1 MARLT
6 IDALEKI
13 RDRRKGEATGGIE
26 VMLCGGEGCSTRGG
40 GVKLRDLFTEHLKKH
55 GLDGRVAISITGC
68 NGFCGQGP
76 IIKIQPEGIFYQG
89 VKADDIAAI
98 VEQHLAGGKPVE
110 KLMYKDFRINRPV
123 AKLADIP
130 YFSLQTPRVLKDKG
144 LAWPEDIDHYI
155 ERGGYGALVKS
166 LNIKPEDILKEIKES
181 GLRGRGGAG
190 FSTGLKWD
198 ICRTEEAPEK
208 YVICNAG
215 PISRSIIEID
225 PHLIIEGMVIAGR
238 AIGAAKGYVY
248 VREPGHMF
256 LIKRVEKALEQAY
269 EYGLLGKNILD
280 GGFGFDL
287 ELYIGAGTFICGE
300 ETALISSME
309 GSRGYPTPKPPYP
322 ARRGLMGMPT
332 IVNNAETY
340 ANVPMIILDGATA
353 FKTVGTK
360 NSRGTKVLTISGAI
374 RNGGLIE
381 IPMGMSLRTILYDMG
396 GWIRQGG
403 RFKAV
408 QVGGTTGGYIP
419 ENLIDTPFTYEDMT
433 KIGAIVGSGNL
444 VVVDDSSCMV
454 NNVRFA
460 LEFAVAESCGK
471 CVPCR
476 IGSKVL
482 LNRFM
487 EIIEGPIDA
496 GGRIPIDGGA
506 ATASS
511 GGAATASSSGAATA
525 SSSGAATASSS
536 GAAVAASGGAAL
548 MPVVS
553 SPFDAGGRTPVDL
566 DVIAD
571 FATEVAKTSMCGF
584 GQTFPNPV
592 LTSLKYFRD
601 EYEEH
606 IKQKWCRAGRCKN
619 LCTFYIDKETCTG
632 CGSCAR
638 KCPQKA
644 IGGEKKKPH
653 TVDQSLCVKCRS
665 CFETCAFDSVK
676 IGPRD
681 MFKTREDKA

>member
-1 MARLT
+1 MRLTRRQGLTHTGEGNAAHAAEAAEAETGPRTYVVKESAQMARLT
-6 IDALEKI
+6 IEALEKI
-13 RDRRKGEATGGIE
+13 RDKRKGEAAGGLE

-40 GVKLRDLFTEHLKKH
+40 GLKLRDIFTEHLKKH

-68 NGFCGQGP
+68 NGFCAQGP
-76 IIKIQPEGIFYQG
+76 IVKIQPEGIFYQG
-89 VKADDIAAI
+89 VKADDVAAI
-98 VEQHLAGGKPVE
+98 VEEHLAGGKPVE

-155 ERGGYGALVKS
+155 ERGGYGALAKT
-166 LNIKPEDILKEIKES
+166 LKMKPEDILKEIKES

-198 ICRTEEAPEK
+198 ICRAEPAPEK

-238 AIGAAKGYVY
+238 AIGAARGYVY
-248 VREPGHMF
+248 VRDPGHTF
-256 LIKRVEKALEQAY
+256 LIKRIEKALEQARG
-269 EYGLLGKNILD
+269 YGMLGKDVLGGGLD
-280 GGFGFDL
+280 FDL
-287 ELYIGAGTFICGE
+287 ELYVGSGTFICGE

-309 GSRGYPTPKPPYP
+309 GRRGYPTPKPPYP
-322 ARRGLMGMPT
+322 ARTGLRGMPT

-340 ANVPMIILDGATA
+340 ANVPMIILDGAAA

-360 NSRGTKVLTISGAI
+360 NSRGTKVLTITGAI
-374 RNGGLIE
+374 RNSGLIE
-381 IPMGMSLRTILYDMG
+381 IPMGMTLRTILYDMG

-419 ENLIDTPFTYEDMT
+419 ESLIDTPFTYEDMT
-433 KIGAIVGSGNL
+433 RIGAIVGSGNM

-460 LEFAVAESCGK
+460 LEFAAAESCGK
-471 CVPCR
+471 CAPCR
-476 IGSKVL
+476 IGSNVL
-482 LNRFM
+482 LNRYK
-487 EIIEGPIDA
+487 EIVEGADVDSGGRAAIDA
-496 GGRIPIDGGA
+496 GGRA
-506 ATASS
+506 AI
-511 GGAATASSSGAATA
+511 
-525 SSSGAATASSS
+525 
-536 GAAVAASGGAAL
+536 
-548 MPVVS
+548 
-553 SPFDAGGRTPVDL
+553 DL

-571 FATEVAKTSMCGF
+571 FASEVSKTSLCGF

-592 LTSLKYFRD
+592 VTSIKYFRG

-619 LCTFYIDKETCTG
+619 LCTFYIDEETCTG

-644 IGGEKKKPH
+644 ISGEKKKPH
-653 TVDQSLCVKCRS
+653 TVDQSLCVKCRT
-665 CFETCAFDSVK
+665 CFETCNFDSVK

-681 MFKTREDKA
+681 MFNTREDKA